1 MLSPMATRSS
11 MSLHAAGILLAAA
24 AAGLIVLTQPGV
36 AAVGLGT
43 LAIAP
48 LGALVLVGPA
58 RALTIA
64 GALGYVTAVIWA
76 YTSHFSPVY
85 AYNGLIDADPTPTAV
100 LIVATIAALP
110 AAWLPIA
117 ARRPSTI
124 ALWTIYLVG
133 YVPTAMVP
141 IFLTGSLE
149 AVLPW
154 ELALISGMSVL
165 GAIVRLR
172 PPQIQLPHLSLSGF
186 TWLLV
191 ALSVLTFLYTAA
203 TFGLH
208 PPPSLSEVYVTR
220 AQFAAVQGGTAV
232 GGYIVPWA
240 ANVINPLLMGVG
252 MAQRRPALV
261 ALGLLGQLLI
271 YADTGYKAVLFSV
284 VLVPLVYF
292 AIARAARWFGTLAL
306 LGSAATLVG
315 TVGLNSQPG
324 DWPIA
329 LATRTFATPGHVGWY
344 YYDYFSQH
352 DQYHLSHSFLSW
364 LFASPYS
371 VDAPLLIGSE
381 YFHQGTDAN
390 SSLFA
395 DAFANF
401 GYPGVIVFMVICA
414 FTLLVIDGLAR
425 GRDARVIGPT
435 LAIAGLSLGSS
446 GFFTTML
453 THGLALAGV
462 IIALMPPVEIRRAA
476 RGGAG

>member
-1 MLSPMATRSS
+1 
-11 MSLHAAGILLAAA
+11 MSLHAAGMLLAAA

-43 LAIAP
+43 LAVAP
-48 LGALVLVGPA
+48 LAALVLVGPA
-58 RALTIA
+58 RALAVA
-64 GALGYVTAVIWA
+64 GALGYVTALIWA

-85 AYNGLIDADPTPTAV
+85 AYRGLIDADPMPTAV

-110 AAWLPIA
+110 AAWLPIS

-124 ALWTIYLVG
+124 ALWTLYLVG

-141 IFLTGSLE
+141 IYLTGSLE

-154 ELALISGMSVL
+154 ELALISAMAVL

-172 PPQIQLPHLSLSGF
+172 PTIIQVPHLSLSGF

-191 ALSVLTFLYTAA
+191 TLSVLTFLYIAA

-220 AQFAAVQGGTAV
+220 AEFAAVQGGTAV

-240 ANVINPLLMGVG
+240 ANVINPLLMCVG

-261 ALGLLGQLLI
+261 ALGLSGQVLI

-292 AIARAARWFGTLAL
+292 AIARAARWFGALAV
-306 LGSAATLVG
+306 LGAAAALVA
-315 TVGLNSQPG
+315 TVGINSQPG
-324 DWPIA
+324 GWPIA

-371 VDAPLLIGSE
+371 IDAPLLIGSV
-381 YFHQGTDAN
+381 YFDQGTDAN
-390 SSLFA
+390 GSLFA

-401 GYPGVIVFMVICA
+401 GYPGVIIFMVICA
-414 FTLLVIDGLAR
+414 FTLLAIDGLAR

-435 LAIAGLSLGSS
+435 LAIGGLSLGSS

-453 THGLALAGV
+453 THGLLLAGV
-462 IIALMPPVEIRRAA
+462 MIALMPPAEIRRAA
-476 RGGAG
+476 PGGAG